1 MHFFVQILVS
11 GIVTGGLY
19 SLIAL
24 GFVIIYKTT
33 KVVNL
38 GHGDI
43 SMMGAYLGVQLFL
56 MMKMS
61 TPVTLGLLI
70 PFALIVGGGI
80 GLFLNIP
87 LKNNRISNIVVG
99 SLGMGIIVQELIV
112 LKFGAFPFFL
122 KDIFPEKYVNIGPIN
137 VSHGNLWIIAITLMV
152 MLVMLMFFKF
162 TDLGIAMRAVSQN
175 HETSLIM
182 GINPTVMVIS
192 SWGLASSIGMISCFL
207 LSSQMGAFPLL
218 GGTVILKAFTAAVL
232 GGLTSLG
239 GAVVGSFLLGIIDSL
254 LAGYFSGAFQTSGA
268 FVILL
273 LILLLK
279 PEGLFTRK
287 RTKKV

>member
-1 MHFFVQILVS
+1 MLFLIQILVS

-33 KVVNL
+33 KVANL

-43 SMMGAYLGVQLFL
+43 SMVGAYFGVQFFL
-56 MMKMS
+56 LMKIS
-61 TPVTLGLLI
+61 SLLTLGFLI
-70 PFALIVGGGI
+70 PFALVVGGAV

-87 LKNNRISNIVVG
+87 LKQNRISNIVVA
-99 SLGMGIIVQELIV
+99 SLGMGIIIQELMV

-122 KDIFPEKYVNIGPIN
+122 RNVFSEKILNIGVITIPYSN
-137 VSHGNLWIIAITLMV
+137 FWIIGITLIV
-152 MLVMLMFFKF
+152 MFIMFLFFKF

-182 GINPTVMVIS
+182 GINPTMMVFS
-192 SWGLASSIGMISCFL
+192 SWGLASTIGMISCFL
-207 LSSQMGAFPLL
+207 LSSQMGAFPFL
-218 GGTVILKAFTAAVL
+218 GVTVILKAFTAAVL

-239 GAVVGSFLLGIIDSL
+239 GAVLGSFLLGIIDSL
-254 LAGYFSGAFQTSGA
+254 LAGYISGAFQTTGA
-268 FVILL
+268 FIILL
-273 LILLLK
+273 VVLLLR
-279 PEGLFTRK
+279 PEGLFTR
-287 RTKKV
+287 RGAKKV